1 MCPRDSLLKKLYY
14 SALDLL
20 FPEEGIC
27 FICDKYDEDVKE
39 DHICSDCKDKLLF
52 INENRCPTCG
62 KPNCEGNALDR
73 CSYCA
78 NKTFYFTKAFSPLE
92 FTGIIRK
99 TIYKYK
105 YESKPYIY
113 KSFGE
118 LMLRTLERENV
129 KDDIDIIVPVPLHRS
144 RKAERG
150 YNQSELLAKYLSS
163 KLDIP
168 MDTRN
173 LKRIKSTKVQNKLG
187 RTERHLNVKDAFKV
201 KDMSFFKSKKI
212 LLVDDIFTTGATVN
226 ECSRVLMESG
236 AREVLVITIATGRH
250 T

>member
-1 MCPRDSLLKKLYY
+1 MSIKESLLKKLYH

-27 FICDKYDEDVKE
+27 FICDKYHEDVKE
-39 DHICSDCKDKLLF
+39 DHICENCRDELFF
-52 INENRCPTCG
+52 INENKCPICG
-62 KPNCEGNALDR
+62 KPTYERNTLDR

-78 NKTFYFTKAFSPLE
+78 NMTFYFTRAFSPLE
-92 FTGIIRK
+92 FTGVLRK

-105 YESKPYIY
+105 YESKSYMY

-118 LMLRTLERENV
+118 LMLRTLEKE
-129 KDDIDIIVPVPLHRS
+129 DIGDVDIIVPVPLHRS

-163 KLDIP
+163 KLMVPIDNN
-168 MDTRN
+168 N
-173 LKRIKSTKVQNKLG
+173 LKRVKATKVQNKLG
-187 RTERHLNVKDAFKV
+187 RTERHLNVEGAFVVMDNRLFKDKR
-201 KDMSFFKSKKI
+201 I
-212 LLVDDIFTTGATVN
+212 LLVDDIFTTGATIN
-226 ECSRVLMESG
+226 ECSRVLIESG
-236 AREVLVITIATGRH
+236 ASEVFVITIATGRH

>member
-1 MCPRDSLLKKLYY
+1 MSNREDSLLKKFYN
-14 SALDLL
+14 STLDLL

-27 FICDKYDEDVKE
+27 FICDKYDEEVKE
-39 DHICSDCKDKLLF
+39 DHICSDCKDKLSF

-62 KPNCEGNALDR
+62 KPTYNDNSSDR

-92 FTGIIRK
+92 YTGVLRK
-99 TIYKYK
+99 IIYKYK
-105 YESKPYIY
+105 YESKPYLY

-118 LMLRTLERENV
+118 LMLKALANE
-129 KDDIDIIVPVPLHRS
+129 DIKHIDTIVPVPLHRS

-168 MDTRN
+168 LDN
-173 LKRIKSTKVQNKLG
+173 KNFIRIKGTKVQNKLS
-187 RTERHLNVKDAFKV
+187 RLQRQENVKEAFKV
-201 KDMSFFKSKKI
+201 RDNRVFKDKAIF
-212 LLVDDIFTTGATVN
+212 LVDDIFTTGATVN
-226 ECSRVLMESG
+226 ECSKTLIEGG
-236 AREVLVITIATGRH
+236 ATKVLVITLATGRH
-250 T
+250 I